1 MKKVL
6 IINTIGLNYEGIT
19 TVIFN
24 YSSHICL
31 NELKLEFVAFEGVDS
46 ELKKKFEKIGMVHEI
61 PNRKKNLVGYIEKLR
76 RILKHGYDVIH
87 IHGNSGTMLIEVTL
101 AKFAQIRKI
110 IIHSHSTKTDYPIA
124 NKVMSPLMNYFAT
137 DRLACSKEAGEWL
150 YGKKSFR
157 VLNNAIE
164 TKKFVYNSDIRSKM
178 RTKLEIRN
186 KVLIGHIGHFSPPKN
201 HFFLIEIFKEINYKH
216 PQTKLLLVSDGPF
229 FEEVKKT
236 VVELGL
242 ADVVIFT
249 GRCEDTVS
257 LYQAMDIFVLPSKW
271 EGLPLVTVEA
281 QAADLP
287 ILVSNVVPEI
297 ARCTEN
303 IEFYSLEKSAGEWA
317 DKVWSMVEKR
327 MMGRGKGN
335 MLSNIVKC
343 GYDIETEAK
352 NLEKIYLE

>member
-1 MKKVL
+1 M
-6 IINTIGLNYEGIT
+6 
-19 TVIFN
+19 
-24 YSSHICL
+24 
-31 NELKLEFVAFEGVDS
+31 
-46 ELKKKFEKIGMVHEI
+46 
-61 PNRKKNLVGYIEKLR
+61 
-76 RILKHGYDVIH
+76 
-87 IHGNSGTMLIEVTL
+87 
-101 AKFAQIRKI
+101 
-110 IIHSHSTKTDYPIA
+110 
-124 NKVMSPLMNYFAT
+124 
-137 DRLACSKEAGEWL
+137 
-150 YGKKSFR
+150 
-157 VLNNAIE
+157 
-164 TKKFVYNSDIRSKM
+164 
-178 RTKLEIRN
+178 
-186 KVLIGHIGHFSPPKN
+186 
-201 HFFLIEIFKEINYKH
+201 
-216 PQTKLLLVSDGPF
+216 SDGPF

>member
-1 MKKVL
+1 M
-6 IINTIGLNYEGIT
+6 
-19 TVIFN
+19 
-24 YSSHICL
+24 
-31 NELKLEFVAFEGVDS
+31 
-46 ELKKKFEKIGMVHEI
+46 
-61 PNRKKNLVGYIEKLR
+61 
-76 RILKHGYDVIH
+76 
-87 IHGNSGTMLIEVTL
+87 
-101 AKFAQIRKI
+101 
-110 IIHSHSTKTDYPIA
+110 
-124 NKVMSPLMNYFAT
+124 
-137 DRLACSKEAGEWL
+137 
-150 YGKKSFR
+150 
-157 VLNNAIE
+157 
-164 TKKFVYNSDIRSKM
+164 
-178 RTKLEIRN
+178 
-186 KVLIGHIGHFSPPKN
+186 
-201 HFFLIEIFKEINYKH
+201 
-216 PQTKLLLVSDGPF
+216 
-229 FEEVKKT
+229 
-236 VVELGL
+236 GL